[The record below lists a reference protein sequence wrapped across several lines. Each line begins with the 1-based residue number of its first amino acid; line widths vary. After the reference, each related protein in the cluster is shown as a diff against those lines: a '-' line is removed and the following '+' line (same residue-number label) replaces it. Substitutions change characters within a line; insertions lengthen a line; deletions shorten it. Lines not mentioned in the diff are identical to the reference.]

1 MIGLRLAVAAVLVAA
16 VVAGCITYLLI
27 PAGPPPVETEQPISP
42 TVLKVS
48 GRFDQGMPAEIHR
61 PGAKDHIEAFE
72 RAAEAILKRAQHAT
86 AAAATDRPLI
96 TGRIPLPR
104 PRPLPRSLP

>member
-1 MIGLRLAVAAVLVAA
+1 MIGVRLAAAAVLVAA

-27 PAGPPPVETEQPISP
+27 PAGPGPLEADQPMQP
-42 TVLKVS
+42 TVLNVS
-48 GRFDQGMPAEIHR
+48 GRFDPGQSEEIHR
-61 PGAKDHIEAFE
+61 PVTRDHIEAFE

-86 AAAATDRPLI
+86 AAAGTDRPLI

-104 PRPLPRSLP
+104 PRPLPR

>member
-1 MIGLRLAVAAVLVAA
+1 VIGLRLAVAAVLVAA

-27 PAGPPPVETEQPISP
+27 PAGPRPVETDLLIPP
-42 TVLKVS
+42 TVLNAT
-48 GRFDQGMPAEIHR
+48 GRFDPGISAEIQR
-61 PGAKDHIEAFE
+61 PVTKDHIEAFE

-86 AAAATDRPLI
+86 AAAGTDRPLI

>member
-1 MIGLRLAVAAVLVAA
+1 MIGMRLAVAAVLVAA

-27 PAGPPPVETEQPISP
+27 PAAPRPVEADQLMRP
-42 TVLKVS
+42 TVINVT
-48 GRFDQGMPAEIHR
+48 GRFDPGPSAEIHR
-61 PGAKDHIEAFE
+61 PVTKDHIEAFE

-86 AAAATDRPLI
+86 AAAGTDKPLI

-104 PRPLPRSLP
+104 PRPLPR